1 MAKEETKKVESNS
14 RCVDDA
20 LRDCNVDQSIWEV
33 DHFTIGE
40 NTRGYNFTLYLK
52 KRGVEL
58 ADMTSFFAKLG
69 KASKSIPL
77 ISRPTITGEKLL
89 AEVNIS
95 DLHLGSLCWEKET
108 GNNYDLKI
116 AEKIF
121 REAINHKVKE
131 LKRFPIEKIIFP
143 LGNDFYHFDN
153 FENTTTGGTPQ
164 DSDSRF
170 PKMFQKGVE
179 LIIWAINQLK
189 KIAPVE
195 IIVVSGNHGRTAEQ
209 ALGCVISAYFHN
221 DKNVTVDD
229 SLLPRKYRRY
239 GKTLLGYLHGDSVKM
254 DKLPLLMA
262 TEAKKWWGETKYRYI
277 TLGHFHHQSKTQD
290 EISGVLVSISGA
302 LCSEDFWH
310 KSKGFSGNIKTAAT
324 TLYSKERGRTHQ
336 IYFNL

>member
-1 MAKEETKKVESNS
+1 MPKEETKKVESNS
-14 RCVDDA
+14 RCVEDA
-20 LRDCNVDQSIWEV
+20 LKDCNVDQNIWEV

-52 KRGVEL
+52 KKEVQPDDIKKLFAEL
-58 ADMTSFFAKLG
+58 TKKVAPT
-69 KASKSIPL
+69 PL
-77 ISRPTITGEKLL
+77 IKRTPIIGEKFL

-121 REAINHKVKE
+121 REAINHKIKE
-131 LKRFPIEKIIFP
+131 LKRFPVEKILFP

-179 LIIWAINQLK
+179 LIIWAIDKLK
-189 KIAPVE
+189 EIAPVE
-195 IIVVSGNHGRTAEQ
+195 TVVVSGNHGRTAEQ

-229 SLLPRKYRRY
+229 SFLPRKYRRY

-277 TLGHFHHQSKTQD
+277 TLGHYHQSKTQD
-290 EISGVLVSISGA
+290 EISGVLISISGA

-324 TLYSKERGRTHQ
+324 TLYSKDRGMVHQ